1 MKSTRGVHVLS
12 SKSVY
17 RGRIVQLRVDRVEEP
32 GGVVAER
39 EIVDHAG
46 SVVVLPV
53 LSNGQVL
60 LVRQYRHAV
69 RERLWELVAGGIKE
83 RETPR
88 RAAARELREETG
100 YQARAWKSLFAFYP
114 SPGFLSERMFLVEAR
129 GLCRA
134 QSKPEPDEFIEVGA
148 FSRNELRALIRQGR
162 IKDGKTL
169 VGLLWLFGRN
179 RPADP
184 AGVSR

>member
-1 MKSTRGVHVLS
+1 MKLTRRPRVLS

-17 RGRIVQLRVDRVEEP
+17 QGRIVQLRVDRVEEP

-39 EIVDHAG
+39 EVVDHAG
-46 SVVVLPV
+46 SVVVLPI
-53 LSNGQVL
+53 LPDGRVL
-60 LVRQYRHAV
+60 LVQQYRHAV
-69 RERLWELVAGGIKE
+69 RRSLWELVAGGIEKGE
-83 RETPR
+83 NPR
-88 RAAARELREETG
+88 RAAVRELREETG
-100 YQARAWKSLFAFYP
+100 YRAGTLKALFDFYP

-129 GLCRA
+129 GLRRA